1 LDTVDSVEDVGLR
14 LVGGLWDRVSIPAFC
29 AFVSAGLAG
38 LCLVA
43 FGFELAALVTR
54 LGKVNNHVFSLVHLG
69 SNLRRASI
77 LLFRGHA
84 RGVDAVVGIT
94 PRRVRRV
101 LLIRWL
107 VRHDR
112 CRGSIAGRP
121 VATRRRGRLVS
132 VIVAHVAR
140 LAVGVM
146 RGRGLVSRGRVVRRD
161 GVRCR
166 REMLWRMSGRVGTAE
181 VVGRLPLYARV
192 ARRIGL
198 VGSVSVRRRRRMLRV
213 GRRWRRRQ

>member
-1 LDTVDSVEDVGLR
+1 MTIREIQFWVDIR
-14 LVGGLWDRVSIPAFC
+14 LWDRVSIPAFC

-54 LGKVNNHVFSLVHLG
+54 
-69 SNLRRASI
+69 LRRASI